1 MPRFLVRRLLL
12 LVPILFAVATI
23 VFCFL
28 RWIPGDPVEAMLG
41 ESSQPADREA
51 MRHALGLDR
60 PLMSQ
65 YGHYLLDLSRGD
77 LGQSWS
83 MRTPVTSLLVSRLPA
98 TIELAAAGMLIALLI
113 AFPLGIVAARHANT
127 WIDRLAT
134 LFATLGVAMPHFWL
148 GPLLVLF
155 FSIYL
160 GWFPVSGRGDLA
172 HLVLPAV
179 TLGTALAAILTRML
193 RSSLIEELRADYVRT
208 ARAKGAG
215 DARVVA
221 VHVLRNAMLPVLTIL
236 GLQLGGLLTGAIIT
250 ETIFS
255 WPGIGRLLVQ
265 AIFSRDYP
273 LVQACILL
281 FSVIYALVNL
291 TVDMLYALLD
301 PRIRV
306 E

>member
-1 MPRFLVRRLLL
+1 MSRYLLRRLLL
-12 LVPILFAVATI
+12 LFPILFAVATI

-41 ESSQPADREA
+41 ESSQVADREA
-51 MRHALGLDR
+51 MRHSLGLDR
-60 PLMSQ
+60 PLLSQ
-65 YGHYLLDLSRGD
+65 YGRYLMALSHGD

-83 MRTPVTSLLVSRLPA
+83 LGSPVTGLLLSRLPA
-98 TIELAAAGMLIALLI
+98 TGELAAAGIVIALLI
-113 AFPLGIVAARHANT
+113 AFPLGIVAAQHANG
-127 WIDRLAT
+127 WLDRLAT
-134 LFATLGVAMPHFWL
+134 LLATLGVAMPHFWL
-148 GPLLVLF
+148 GPLLVLL
-155 FSIYL
+155 FSVYL
-160 GWFPVSGRGDLA
+160 GWFPVSGRGGLA
-172 HLVLPAV
+172 HLVLPAI

-193 RSSLIEELRADYVRT
+193 RASLIEELRADYVRT

-215 DARVVA
+215 QARILG
-221 VHVLRNAMLPVLTIL
+221 VHVLRNALLPVLTIL

-273 LVQACILL
+273 LVQACILM

-291 TVDMLYALLD
+291 AVDILYACLD
-301 PRIRV
+301 PRIRL